1 MVFDLTPLPISCTAL
16 PGSGHEILT
25 ADARTGS
32 FTRRTSGTVG
42 SLPFRDRAHLLGDN
56 AGPGIDVGPVPEI
69 TLGQHR
75 PGGGVP
81 QFLTRVAATR
91 PATPPVAPCLLAYAT
106 RNAMSTTSRTTM
118 TVTTPRPSGPKVPP
132 RRSALPATLLVPVP
146 TRAPLPRRDH
156 FGIHKGLILREQSG
170 LSG

>member
-1 MVFDLTPLPISCTAL
+1 MVFDLTPLTISCTAL

-42 SLPFRDRAHLLGDN
+42 SAIVLISSAITRAQASMSVRFRKS
-56 AGPGIDVGPVPEI
+56 PS
-69 TLGQHR
+69 GQHR
-75 PGGGVP
+75 PGGGEP

-132 RRSALPATLLVPVP
+132 CRSALPATLLVPGP
-146 TRAPLPRRDH
+146 TRAPLPRRNP

-170 LSG
+170 LGG